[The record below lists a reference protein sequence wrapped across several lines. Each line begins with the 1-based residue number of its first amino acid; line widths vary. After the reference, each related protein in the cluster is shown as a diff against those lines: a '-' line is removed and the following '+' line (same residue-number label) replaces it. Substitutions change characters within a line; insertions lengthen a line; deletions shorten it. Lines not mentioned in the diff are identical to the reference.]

1 MALLSLNQSA
11 KFARKSK
18 EQVLFALKNGQLSG
32 IQDNETKRWQIDT
45 SELLRVWPQ
54 SSSGT
59 EQTSFTSGS
68 EPIKD
73 HHSEPSKPDEAHIKT
88 ILELVRQ
95 DRQSLLDTIN
105 DLRERL
111 DKSQS
116 ENSKLST
123 MLLTHQ
129 PEPSKPVKTGSNKLL
144 WFWISLLALL
154 LFYSFYMNML
164 Y

>member
-18 EQVLFALKNGQLSG
+18 DQVLVALKNGQLSG
-32 IQDNETKRWQIDT
+32 IQDSQTKRWQIDT

-54 SSSGT
+54 TSGGT
-59 EQTSFTSGS
+59 DKTVFTSGS
-68 EPIKD
+68 ESIKD
-73 HHSEPSKPDEAHIKT
+73 HYSEPSKPDEIHIKT

-129 PEPSKPVKTGSNKLL
+129 PEPSKPVKTGSNKFL
-144 WFWISLLALL
+144 WFWVSLSTSLVL
-154 LFYSFYMNML
+154 YSFYRL
-164 Y
+164 F